1 MEEKLLAIAD
11 KVIALA
17 TSEEQLEVIAVHDH
31 ETEIRVYKGELESFT
46 ASESQGVGI
55 RVVQDGR
62 QGMAYA
68 GSLEEDILKE
78 TLEEARDNATFGTFD
93 ELLQIAEPDEVE
105 PISLDLFNPSLKEFP
120 TEDKIALAKELEAH
134 ITNSDERIV
143 GVESSEYVDSI
154 SAGAIVTSSGIR
166 RSSFEGGCYIAASSL
181 ASDGKDMQ
189 TGFGFSVGR
198 DPNLL
203 DIEKAGSQASEKAT
217 RLLGAQKAQSGR
229 KTVILDPYVTAQF
242 LGIIGSTF
250 SGESLLKGRSL
261 FADRQS
267 EQIAAEILTLIDDPT
282 DPDAFT
288 ATEVD
293 GEGLA
298 SRKNILIDNGNLNT
312 FLHNTYTARSL
323 GTHSTGSA
331 VRSYNSSPG
340 VGARALAL
348 VPGTRTQQ
356 ALIEDID
363 DGILIQGVSGLHSGV
378 NPVSGDFSAGA
389 EGLLIKNG
397 QLAEPVR
404 EITIASTLQRML
416 LEVLDI
422 GSDLERLPMRASG
435 VSLVVADVTVSGV

>member
-229 KTVILDPYVTAQF
+229 KTVILDPYVTAQL

-250 SGESLLKGRSL
+250 SGESLL
-261 FADRQS
+261 
-267 EQIAAEILTLIDDPT
+267 
-282 DPDAFT
+282 
-288 ATEVD
+288 
-293 GEGLA
+293 
-298 SRKNILIDNGNLNT
+298 
-312 FLHNTYTARSL
+312 
-323 GTHSTGSA
+323 
-331 VRSYNSSPG
+331 
-340 VGARALAL
+340 
-348 VPGTRTQQ
+348 
-356 ALIEDID
+356 
-363 DGILIQGVSGLHSGV
+363 
-378 NPVSGDFSAGA
+378 
-389 EGLLIKNG
+389 
-397 QLAEPVR
+397 
-404 EITIASTLQRML
+404 
-416 LEVLDI
+416 
-422 GSDLERLPMRASG
+422 
-435 VSLVVADVTVSGV
+435 

>member
-166 RSSFEGGCYIAASSL
+166 RSSFEGAVSY
-181 ASDGKDMQ
+181 
-189 TGFGFSVGR
+189 TH
-198 DPNLL
+198 
-203 DIEKAGSQASEKAT
+203 
-217 RLLGAQKAQSGR
+217 
-229 KTVILDPYVTAQF
+229 
-242 LGIIGSTF
+242 
-250 SGESLLKGRSL
+250 
-261 FADRQS
+261 
-267 EQIAAEILTLIDDPT
+267 LTLPT
-282 DPDAFT
+282 NR
-288 ATEVD
+288 EV
-293 GEGLA
+293 
-298 SRKNILIDNGNLNT
+298 
-312 FLHNTYTARSL
+312 
-323 GTHSTGSA
+323 
-331 VRSYNSSPG
+331 
-340 VGARALAL
+340 
-348 VPGTRTQQ
+348 
-356 ALIEDID
+356 
-363 DGILIQGVSGLHSGV
+363 
-378 NPVSGDFSAGA
+378 
-389 EGLLIKNG
+389 
-397 QLAEPVR
+397 
-404 EITIASTLQRML
+404 
-416 LEVLDI
+416 
-422 GSDLERLPMRASG
+422 
-435 VSLVVADVTVSGV
+435 

>member
-11 KVIALA
+11 EVIALSA
-17 TSEEQLEVIAVHDH
+17 SNEQIEVIAVHDQ
-31 ETEIRVYKGELESFT
+31 ETDIRVYKGELESFT

-68 GSLEEDILKE
+68 GSLDMEILKE
-78 TLEEARDNATFGTFD
+78 TLSEARDNATFGTFD
-93 ELLQIAEPDEVE
+93 EMLQIAEPDNVE
-105 PISLDLFNPSLKEFP
+105 PISLDLYNPALKEFA
-120 TEDKIALAKELEAH
+120 TEDKIALAKELEEY
-134 ITNSDERIV
+134 IMKSDERIV

-154 SAGAIVTSSGIR
+154 SASAIVTSSGIR
-166 RSSFEGGCYIAASSL
+166 RSSYDGGCYIAGSSL

-189 TGFGFSVGR
+189 TGFGYSVGR
-198 DPNLL
+198 DPAKLE
-203 DIEKAGSQASEKAT
+203 IEKAGSLASERAT
-217 RLLGAQKAQSGR
+217 RMLGAQKASSGR
-229 KTVILDPYVTAQF
+229 KTVVLDPYVTAQF

-261 FADRQS
+261 FADR
-267 EQIAAEILTLIDDPT
+267 ENEKIAAEILTLIDDPT

-288 ATEVD
+288 ASEVD

-298 SRKNILIDNGNLNT
+298 SRRNVLIEQGVLNT
-312 FLHNTYTARSL
+312 FLHNSYTARSM
-323 GTHSTGSA
+323 GTQSTGSA

-340 VGARALAL
+340 VGARALAV
-348 VPGTRTQQ
+348 VPGTKSQQ
-356 ALIEDID
+356 ELIGEID

-389 EGLLIKNG
+389 EGLLIKKG
-397 QLAEPVR
+397 QLSEPVR

-422 GSDLERLPMRASG
+422 GNDLERLPMRASG